1 MTRGSIQE
9 DVTSVTMHAP
19 NTRAPKYTRQMLTDT
34 EGEIS
39 KAVVVETCH
48 PTHING
54 QRSRQKINKKT
65 LVLNDIVA
73 QLNLI

>member
-39 KAVVVETCH
+39 KAVVVETLPSH
-48 PTHING
+48 SHQWAEIQAEN
-54 QRSRQKINKKT
+54 Q
-65 LVLNDIVA
+65 
-73 QLNLI
+73 